1 VKRSFTKT
9 DFWRDDLDFAEFYAP
24 LGQAAKTAVGFF
36 WKSGW
41 AFVLG
46 YFISAMIQAFV
57 PKGKLTPYM
66 GGSDARSVSL
76 ATIFGAIS
84 SSCSFAALA
93 AARALVMKGA
103 HFVAAV
109 AFMFASTNLVI
120 ELGILILIFL
130 GWQFLAAEII
140 GGLVLI
146 VISRFLMKLTYPSRW
161 MEDARRKVEESGST
175 GEEEFDWRQ
184 RIRRAEGWRMVGHK
198 FVGEWGMVWEEIVI
212 GFTVAGFVAVLV
224 PDAFW
229 KTIFLADQASQN
241 PMDFFIVLQNSML
254 APFVAAAT
262 FIGSMGN
269 IPLATV
275 LNGSGVLFAGIMG
288 FIYSDLMVPPLVEIN
303 ARYYGWRVALYIA
316 GVMYVSIV
324 LTALMLHYSF
334 AIFGLTPDSIR
345 VVEDVAQFKLDYTFW
360 MNVAAVAL
368 VVALGWLN
376 RSWHRHNED
385 DGMDM
390 PGGGKIKR
398 AFALIAVLVVLLG
411 LVAYILTNI
420 I

>member
-1 VKRSFTKT
+1 
-9 DFWRDDLDFAEFYAP
+9 
-24 LGQAAKTAVGFF
+24 
-36 WKSGW
+36 
-41 AFVLG
+41 
-46 YFISAMIQAFV
+46 MIQAFV

-66 GGSDARSVSL
+66 GGEDAKSVSL

-93 AARALVMKGA
+93 AARALIMKGA

-130 GWQFLAAEII
+130 GWQFLAAEIV

-146 VISRFLMKLTYPSRW
+146 VISRFLMKSTYPSRW
-161 MEDARRKVEESGST
+161 MESARQKVEESGSSE
-175 GEEEFDWRQ
+175 EEEFDWRQ
-184 RIRRAEGWRMVGHK
+184 RIRSAEGWRTVGHK

-229 KTIFLADQASQN
+229 QTIFLAERASQN
-241 PMDFFIVLQNSML
+241 PMNFFIVLQNSLL

-316 GVMYVSIV
+316 GIMYVSIV
-324 LTALMLHYSF
+324 LTALILHYSF
-334 AIFGLTPDSIR
+334 AILELSPESTR
-345 VVEDVAQFKLDYTFW
+345 VVEDVAQFKMDYTFW
-360 MNVAAVAL
+360 MNAAAVVLVAALA
-368 VVALGWLN
+368 WLN
-376 RSWHRHNED
+376 HSWHRHNKD
-385 DGMDM
+385 KGMDM
-390 PGGGKIKR
+390 PGGGKVKR
-398 AFALIAVLVVLLG
+398 AFALIAVFVVLFG
-411 LVAYILTNI
+411 LVAYVLTNI